1 MAPTCL
7 CKEFFSFAVA
17 KVGKV
22 FETTNYFFEKCQRNA
37 TLIESFMKNEG
48 I

>member
-22 FETTNYFFEKCQRNA
+22 FEITNYFFEKSQRND